1 MGFYVCKCRTAP
13 PTQKNLFGF
22 LKKFFPQAPTIF
34 PDTPKSFGQKDFKP
48 DSEFSAF
55 IQRNRIGFCMDGA
68 VLCSWAKKK
77 PEPQLYESNQP

>member
-1 MGFYVCKCRTAP
+1 MAP
-13 PTQKNLFGF
+13 STQKNLFGF
-22 LKKFFPQAPTIF
+22 LKKFFPQAPTVF